1 MVSGWH
7 SEVTTLCLQINV
19 PCDCSILWMSE
30 TMTECP
36 GTVTFDLDQMPC
48 GVNNWAD
55 EPAAV
60 AMSYNCSAG
69 DCISFLRVSA

>member
-1 MVSGWH
+1 
-7 SEVTTLCLQINV
+7 
-19 PCDCSILWMSE
+19 MSE

-55 EPAAV
+55 VPAAV
-60 AMSYNCSAG
+60 AMNYNCSAG